1 VNTIETDGYLS
12 NQITYWIKKNRN
24 QNSKWFNLCKEI
36 NRFSHTTMFKMIVH
50 NKCKLELMVALL
62 YIRSMSNFQ
71 GVIIMAERGM
81 VNEAKTLLRCLMEC
95 GFAVVAI
102 DKDKTI
108 VDRLILDDRIQQLEK
123 LKAIKRNIENGVPL
137 PKDAFSIDEIKTLI
151 RNVKSEIKKSNIKK
165 FTTRDLAKIAGLIKT
180 YDSAYKV
187 LSSTIHVNVRDL
199 EQYLELNEK
208 GEIKQL
214 LSGPDVKEIG
224 MILLAASEIILTML
238 ESISNIFSLSYDKTW
253 YIILK
258 EFNKLSSIY
267 RERILS

>member
-12 NQITYWIKKNRN
+12 NQITYWIKKNWN
-24 QNSKWFNLCKEI
+24 QNSRWFNLCKEI

-81 VNEAKTLLRCLMEC
+81 VNEAKTLLRCLLEC

-123 LKAIKRNIENGVPL
+123 LKAMKRNIENGVPL
-137 PKDAFSIDEIKTLI
+137 PKDTFSIDEIKTFI
-151 RNVKSEIKKSNIKK
+151 KDVKSEIKKSNIKK
-165 FTTRDLAKIAGLIKT
+165 FTTRDLAEIAGLITT

-187 LSSTIHVNVRDL
+187 LSGTIHVNVRDL

-214 LSGPDVKEIG
+214 LSEQDVKEIG
-224 MILLAASEIILTML
+224 MILLGASEIILKIL

-253 YIILK
+253 DRILK

>member
-1 VNTIETDGYLS
+1 
-12 NQITYWIKKNRN
+12 
-24 QNSKWFNLCKEI
+24 
-36 NRFSHTTMFKMIVH
+36 MFKMIAH
-50 NKCKLELMVALL
+50 NKCEFELMVALL

-95 GFAVVAI
+95 EFAVVAI

-108 VDRLILDDRIQQLEK
+108 VDRFILDDQIQQLGK
-123 LKAIKRNIENGVPL
+123 LKALKRNIENGVPL
-137 PKDAFSIDEIKTLI
+137 PKGAHSIDEIKTLI
-151 RNVKSEIKKSNIKK
+151 RDVESEIKKSNIKK
-165 FTTRDLAKIAGLIKT
+165 FTIRDLAEIAGLIKN

-187 LSSTIHVNVRDL
+187 LSGTIHVNVRDL

-214 LSGPDVKEIG
+214 FLGPDVKEID
-224 MILLAASEIILTML
+224 MILLTASKILLSIL

-253 YIILK
+253 DRILK
-258 EFNKLSSIY
+258 EFNKLSSICLKK
-267 RERILS
+267 ILS

>member
-1 VNTIETDGYLS
+1 MNTIETDGYLS
-12 NQITYWIKKNRN
+12 NQITYWIKKNWN

-36 NRFSHTTMFKMIVH
+36 NRFSHTTMFKIKAH
-50 NKCKLELMVALL
+50 NNCKLELMVALL

-95 GFAVVAI
+95 EFAVVAI
-102 DKDKTI
+102 DKDRII
-108 VDRLILDDRIQQLEK
+108 VDRLIFDDQIQQLKK
-123 LKAIKRNIENGVPL
+123 LKSVKRNIENGVPV
-137 PKDAFSIDEIKTLI
+137 PKDTLSIDEIKTLI
-151 RNVKSEIKKSNIKK
+151 RDVESEIKKSNIKK
-165 FTTRDLAKIAGLIKT
+165 LTTRDLAEIAGLIKT

-187 LSSTIHVNVRDL
+187 LSSTIHVNVCDL
-199 EQYLELNEK
+199 EQYLKLNEK

-214 LSGPDVKEIG
+214 LSRPDVKEIG
-224 MILLAASEIILTML
+224 MILLTASEIILTIL
-238 ESISNIFSLSYDKTW
+238 QLISNIFSLSYDKAW
-253 YIILK
+253 DIILE